1 MKLSKLIYVLILITL
16 LACIPKTKIVSV
28 QSYDVSGENLF
39 SKAENLFNSRKYDRA
54 LESYNEY
61 IAQFPG
67 SHLIPA
73 ALMRMG
79 TIYDTLGE
87 NEKARNS
94 YITLISNYPKSNHA
108 SDVKIKVIEG
118 YLKDG
123 LLKEAVNY
131 STGIL
136 NGNLSD
142 YHISKIYILTGDA
155 QIAMKHP
162 SDALISYYKAG
173 LKSAERE
180 REIVDIK
187 LKDSLAQLEIKGIIS
202 LIESIKDDAL
212 KGYLQYQ
219 LGLRF
224 YENKKYNEAADVLRD
239 FTQKMPTHRNAG
251 EVKRLLQEIYAKAGS
266 KPHIIGCMLPLTG
279 AFNIFGN
286 KALKGVN
293 LALDNFS
300 NKTGPEHTFNI
311 VVSDTE
317 SNPEKAAAAAD
328 ELIKKNVSAIIGP
341 MGSTESV
348 SAANKAQAGNVPII
362 LLTQKENITDTGDF
376 VFRNFLMPKMQVR
389 SLVEYA
395 VIQKGIKKFAILYPK
410 ENYGIT
416 FMNHFQDEVKANG
429 GKIIRVESYDPALM
443 DFTDSIRMLA
453 GNRNVPGSNMNVPPA
468 VDKNQKMSDG
478 LPVDFEAVFIPDSP
492 AKAGLIIP
500 QLAYLDIRNVYL
512 LGTNL
517 WHSQKM
523 IEMAG
528 EFLEDWAIIPDGFHG
543 ENDSEKMREFVNSF
557 VEKYGEEP
565 EFVEAVAY
573 DTAMMLFQTISMP
586 NVRVPGSVRNEL
598 AGIRNYK
605 GLTGLT
611 SFNGS
616 GDAWKKLYL
625 LTISG
630 GRFAELKTD

>member
-1 MKLSKLIYVLILITL
+1 MKPSKLIYVLILITL
-16 LACIPKTKIVSV
+16 LACIPKTKVANI
-28 QSYDVSGENLF
+28 QSHDISGENLF
-39 SKAENLFNSRKYDRA
+39 SKAENLFNSRQYDRA
-54 LESYNEY
+54 LETYTEY
-61 IAQFPG
+61 IANFPG

-73 ALMRMG
+73 ALMRIG
-79 TIYDTLGE
+79 KIHDTLGE
-87 NEKARNS
+87 NEKAKNI
-94 YITLISNYPKSNHA
+94 YIRLLNNYPKSNYA
-108 SDVKIKVIEG
+108 PDAKISIIEG

-123 LLKEAVNY
+123 LLKEAINY

-136 NGNLSD
+136 TENLSD
-142 YHISKIYILTGDA
+142 YHISKIYILVGDA
-155 QIAMKHP
+155 RIAMNQP
-162 SDALISYYKAG
+162 SDALISYFKAG
-173 LKSAERE
+173 LKSTKRE
-180 REIVDIK
+180 KDIVDIK
-187 LKDSLAQLEIKGIIS
+187 LKNSIAQLGINGILS
-202 LIESIKDDAL
+202 LIKSIKDDAL

-219 LGLRF
+219 LGLRY
-224 YENKKYNEAADVLRD
+224 YENKKYNEAADILHD
-239 FTQKMPTHRNAG
+239 YTQKMPAHQNAG
-251 EVKRLLQEIYAKAGS
+251 EAKSLLQEIYPKAGS
-266 KPHIIGCMLPLTG
+266 KSHTVGCLLPLTG
-279 AFNIFGN
+279 TFNVFGN
-286 KALKGVN
+286 RALKGAD

-300 NKTGPEHTFNI
+300 NKTGLAYNI
-311 VVSDTE
+311 VIRDTE
-317 SNPEKAAAAAD
+317 SNPEKAAAAVD
-328 ELIKKNVSAIIGP
+328 ELIKENVSAIIGP
-341 MGSTESV
+341 MGSAESV
-348 SAANKAQAGNVPII
+348 SAANKAQSRNVPIV

-395 VIQKGIKKFAILYPK
+395 IIQKGIKNFAVLYPN

-416 FMNHFQDEVKANG
+416 FMKLFQDEVKTNG
-429 GKIIRVESYDPALM
+429 GKIIRAEPYDPALM

-453 GNRNVPGSNMNVPPA
+453 GSRNVSGINVNISPA
-468 VDKNQKMSDG
+468 VDKKQKKSDG

-500 QLAYLDIRNVYL
+500 QLAYLDIKNIYL

-528 EFLEDWAIIPDGFHG
+528 EFLEDWAIIPDGFDV
-543 ENDSEKMREFVNSF
+543 ENDSGKVREFVNSF

-565 EFVEAVAY
+565 GFVEAVAY
-573 DTAMMLFQTISMP
+573 DTAMMLFQTMSMP

-598 AGIRNYK
+598 IRIRNYK

-630 GRFAELKTD
+630 GGFVELKTE

>member
-1 MKLSKLIYVLILITL
+1 MKLSKLIFVLILLAL
-16 LACIPKTKIVSV
+16 LACIPKTKVVNV
-28 QSYDVSGENLF
+28 QSHAVSGENLF
-39 SKAENLFNSRKYDRA
+39 SKAENLFNSRQYDRA
-54 LESYNEY
+54 LETYSEY
-61 IAQFPG
+61 ITQFPE
-67 SHLIPA
+67 SHLVPA
-73 ALMRMG
+73 ALMRTG
-79 TIYDTLGE
+79 AILDTLGE
-87 NEKARNS
+87 NEKARNI
-94 YITLISNYPKSNHA
+94 YMRLISNYPKSNYA
-108 SDVKIKVIEG
+108 LDVKIKIIEG
-118 YLKDG
+118 YLKNG
-123 LLKEAVNY
+123 LYKEAVNY

-136 NGNLSD
+136 TENLSD
-142 YHISKIYILTGDA
+142 YHISKICILVGDA
-155 QIAMKHP
+155 RIAMNHP
-162 SDALISYYKAG
+162 SDAVISYYRAVLISTKH
-173 LKSAERE
+173 E

-187 LKDSLAQLEIKGIIS
+187 LKNSMAQLGINGIIS
-202 LIESIKDDAL
+202 LIKSIKDDSL

-219 LGLRF
+219 LGLRY
-224 YENKKYNEAADVLRD
+224 YENKRYNEAADVLQD
-239 FTQKMPTHRNAG
+239 FTQKIPAHRNGG
-251 EVKRLLQEIYAKAGS
+251 EARILLQEIYAKAGS
-266 KPHIIGCMLPLTG
+266 KPHIIGCLLPLTG
-279 AFNIFGN
+279 AFNVFGN
-286 KALKGVN
+286 RALKGAN

-300 NKTGPEHTFNI
+300 NKTGHTFNI
-311 VVSDTE
+311 VIRDTE
-317 SNPEKAAAAAD
+317 SNPEKAAAAVD
-328 ELIKKNVSAIIGP
+328 ELIKGNVSAIIGP
-341 MGSTESV
+341 MGSAESV

-362 LLTQKENITDTGDF
+362 LLTQKDNITDTGDF

-395 VIQKGIKKFAILYPK
+395 VFQKGIKKFAILYPK

-416 FMNHFQDEVKANG
+416 FMKFFQDEVKANG

-443 DFTDSIRMLA
+443 DFTDSIRILA
-453 GNRNVPGSNMNVPPA
+453 GNRHVSGSDINESHVADN
-468 VDKNQKMSDG
+468 KQKRSDG

-557 VEKYGEEP
+557 VGKYGEVP

-573 DTAMMLFQTISMP
+573 DTAMMLFQTMSMP

-598 AGIRNYK
+598 AGIKNYK
-605 GLTGLT
+605 GLTGIT

-630 GRFAELKTD
+630 GRFTELKTE

>member
-1 MKLSKLIYVLILITL
+1 MKPSKLIYVLILLAL
-16 LACIPKTKIVSV
+16 LACIPKTKVVSV
-28 QSYDVSGENLF
+28 QSHDVYGENLF
-39 SKAENLFNSRKYDRA
+39 SKAENLFNSRQYDRA
-54 LESYNEY
+54 LETYNEY

-87 NEKARNS
+87 NEKARDS
-94 YITLISNYPKSNHA
+94 YITLISNYPKNNYA
-108 SDVKIKVIEG
+108 PDVKIKVIEG

-123 LLKEAVNY
+123 LFKEAINY

-136 NGNLSD
+136 TENLSD

-155 QIAMKHP
+155 QIAMKRH

-173 LKSAERE
+173 LKNTERE

-187 LKDSLAQLEIKGIIS
+187 LKDSMVQLGINGIIS
-202 LIESIKDDAL
+202 LIKSIKDDAL

-219 LGLRF
+219 LGLRY
-224 YENKKYNEAADVLRD
+224 YENKKYNEAADVLHN
-239 FTQKMPTHRNAG
+239 FTQKMPAHRNAG
-251 EVKRLLQEIYAKAGS
+251 EAKSLLQEIYAKAGS
-266 KPHIIGCMLPLTG
+266 RPHIVGCLLPLTG
-279 AFNIFGN
+279 AFNVFGN
-286 KALKGVN
+286 RALKGAD
-293 LALDNFS
+293 LALENFS
-300 NKTGPEHTFNI
+300 NKTGHSINI
-311 VVSDTE
+311 VIRDTE
-317 SNPEKAAAAAD
+317 SNPEKAAAAVD
-328 ELIKKNVSAIIGP
+328 ELIKENVSAIIGP
-341 MGSTESV
+341 MGPAESV

-362 LLTQKENITDTGDF
+362 LLTQKENITATGDF
-376 VFRNFLMPKMQVR
+376 VFRNFLTPKMQVR

-410 ENYGIT
+410 ENYGTT
-416 FMNHFQDEVKANG
+416 FMKLFQDEVIANG
-429 GKIIRVESYDPALM
+429 GKIIRVESYDPARM

-453 GNRNVPGSNMNVPPA
+453 GSRNVSGSDINESHA
-468 VDKNQKMSDG
+468 VDKKQKKIDE

-500 QLAYLDIRNVYL
+500 QFAYLDIRNVYL

-528 EFLEDWAIIPDGFHG
+528 QFLEDWAIIPEGFNG
-543 ENDSEKMREFVNSF
+543 ENDSEKMRDFVNSF

-573 DTAMMLFQTISMP
+573 DTAMMLFQTMSMS
-586 NVRVPGSVRNEL
+586 NIRIPGSVRNEL

-605 GLTGLT
+605 GLTGVT

-616 GDAWKKLYL
+616 GDALKKLYL

-630 GRFAELKTD
+630 GRFTELKTE

>member
-1 MKLSKLIYVLILITL
+1 MKPSKLIYLLIIFTL
-16 LACIPKTKIVSV
+16 LACIPKTKLVSV
-28 QSYDVSGENLF
+28 QNHSLSGDNIF
-39 SKAENLFNSRKYDRA
+39 SKAENLLSSRQYDRA
-54 LESYNEY
+54 LETYNQY

-94 YITLISNYPKSNHA
+94 YITLLNNYPKSNYA
-108 SDVKIKVIEG
+108 LDVKIKVIEG

-123 LLKEAVNY
+123 LLKEAINY

-136 NGNLSD
+136 TEKLSD
-142 YHISKIYILTGDA
+142 YHTSKIYILTGDA
-155 QIAMKHP
+155 WIAMKNP
-162 SDALISYYKAG
+162 SDAVTSYYKAG
-173 LKSAERE
+173 FKSTKRE

-187 LKDSLAQLEIKGIIS
+187 LKDSMEQLGINGILS
-202 LIESIKDDAL
+202 LIKSIKDDTF

-219 LGLRF
+219 LGLR
-224 YENKKYNEAADVLRD
+224 YYANKKYNEAADVLHD
-239 FTQKMPTHRNAG
+239 FTQKMPDHRNGG
-251 EVKRLLQEIYAKAGS
+251 EARMLLQEIYSKAGS
-266 KPHIIGCMLPLTG
+266 KPHTVGCLLPLTG

-286 KALKGVN
+286 RALKGAD
-293 LALDNFS
+293 LAFDNFS
-300 NKTGPEHTFNI
+300 NKTEHSINI
-311 VVSDTE
+311 VIRNTE
-317 SNPEKAAAAAD
+317 SNPEKAAAAVD
-328 ELIKKNVSAIIGP
+328 ELIKENVSAIIGP
-341 MGSTESV
+341 MGSAESV
-348 SAANKAQAGNVPII
+348 SAANQAQAGNVPII
-362 LLTQKENITDTGDF
+362 LLTQKENITDTGNF

-395 VIQKGIKKFAILYPK
+395 VVQKGIKKFAILYPK
-410 ENYGIT
+410 ENYGTT
-416 FMNHFQDEVKANG
+416 FMKLFQDEVKANG
-429 GKIIRVESYDPALM
+429 GKVIRAESYDPALT
-443 DFTDSIRMLA
+443 DFTDSIRVLA
-453 GNRNVPGSNMNVPPA
+453 GSRNVSESSINASNVADN
-468 VDKNQKMSDG
+468 KQKMSAG
-478 LPVDFEAVFIPDSP
+478 LQVDFEAVFIPDSP

-512 LGTNL
+512 MGTNL

-543 ENDSEKMREFVNSF
+543 ENDSEKVREFVNSF
-557 VEKYGEEP
+557 VGKYGEEP
-565 EFVEAVAY
+565 GFVEAVAY
-573 DTAMMLFQTISMP
+573 DTAMMLFQTMSMP
-586 NVRVPGSVRNEL
+586 NVRVPGSIRNEL
-598 AGIRNYK
+598 VRIRNYK

-616 GDAWKKLYL
+616 GDAWKKLFI

-630 GRFAELKTD
+630 GRFTELKTE